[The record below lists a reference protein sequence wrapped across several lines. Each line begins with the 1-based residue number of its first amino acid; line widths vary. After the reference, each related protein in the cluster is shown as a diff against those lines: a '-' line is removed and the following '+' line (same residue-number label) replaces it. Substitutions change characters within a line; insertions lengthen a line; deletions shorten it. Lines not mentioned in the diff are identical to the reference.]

1 MAQNLAS
8 IIADY
13 EGKGKP
19 DHWTA
24 NATNVIMTVLLHL
37 KYAHYTDPENYPT
50 PPTLYSVAAFL
61 KSSIVIEQ
69 DKDGMYKQSAKGFVE
84 AAKTLVM
91 YEHVPPE
98 GIDIVEWNTK
108 TCSYETRHFTQ
119 EDLRAIYPNSTSLN
133 SMPGTHPIIY
143 QAFVEIT
150 SKPDNELGS
159 IVSTANTALKEYL
172 DPLLASNTSV
182 SDFCIDDLMNYKKPV
197 SLYLV
202 TPPSDLLRLAPIFR
216 LFFEMMV
223 RQHAR
228 TIATYVNGQAK
239 SNYKHKCLFL
249 MDEFSSLGNLQ
260 SFAATL
266 SYIAGYG
273 MKVFLINQGL
283 PQINGIYGK
292 DNQILMN
299 CHLKIF
305 YAPNDNDTAQYAETE
320 LGKTTIETKS
330 KSRNGG
336 RLIGYTNTSTSQMA
350 RSLMTGDELKRM
362 EDQEVII
369 ASGSPPVLTDKIKYY
384 ENNYYL
390 EKLINAP
397 IVSDVIRTDPV
408 RNANA
413 KREELLGKQTTQTSS
428 TTFIYDNNLKK

>member
-1 MAQNLAS
+1 
-8 IIADY
+8 
-13 EGKGKP
+13 
-19 DHWTA
+19 
-24 NATNVIMTVLLHL
+24 
-37 KYAHYTDPENYPT
+37 
-50 PPTLYSVAAFL
+50 
-61 KSSIVIEQ
+61 
-69 DKDGMYKQSAKGFVE
+69 
-84 AAKTLVM
+84 
-91 YEHVPPE
+91 
-98 GIDIVEWNTK
+98 
-108 TCSYETRHFTQ
+108 
-119 EDLRAIYPNSTSLN
+119 
-133 SMPGTHPIIY
+133 
-143 QAFVEIT
+143 
-150 SKPDNELGS
+150 
-159 IVSTANTALKEYL
+159 
-172 DPLLASNTSV
+172 
-182 SDFCIDDLMNYKKPV
+182 
-197 SLYLV
+197 
-202 TPPSDLLRLAPIFR
+202 
-216 LFFEMMV
+216 
-223 RQHAR
+223 
-228 TIATYVNGQAK
+228 
-239 SNYKHKCLFL
+239 
-249 MDEFSSLGNLQ
+249 
-260 SFAATL
+260 
-266 SYIAGYG
+266 

-330 KSRNGG
+330 KSRNAG
-336 RLIGYTNTSTSQMA
+336 RLIGYTSASTSQIA
-350 RSLMTGDELKRM
+350 RALMTGDELKRM